1 MTPERSESV
10 QTDEQPETERPRTSS
25 RSKKQVD
32 YKRGPKVQ
40 KDMSQE
46 TEPRSSSVFGS
57 NTRELKHS
65 TPTVPDPVR
74 DESIDRGETAK
85 AVEECSRQVVTQTS
99 NTSPMLQKKATGAA
113 PLQSVELPQNATAKW
128 RKVHTVRGL
137 GDLSIVEVERPLG
150 VITRVA
156 GVVLKQIAKYSE
168 PIIFET
174 TRPIGMKHKT
184 TAREQSFEQN
194 KEDDKGIQ
202 PTLLKQKDNVMTKP
216 QTPNKDISAEPSIQR
231 PAQENVGKRTSEDM
245 REPNVPETA
254 SLNKLLHRNQDR
266 VETLRWLKTIPK
278 ALHPSNVTRNKFH
291 PQGLPTKEVF
301 EQELVFDR
309 LIGNRDVNGGSPE
322 FLVRWY
328 GYADTEATWEPIV
341 NIPRSAILLYCRRIQ
356 VPPPDETVL
365 YQAQSG

>member
-1 MTPERSESV
+1 M
-10 QTDEQPETERPRTSS
+10 
-25 RSKKQVD
+25 
-32 YKRGPKVQ
+32 
-40 KDMSQE
+40 
-46 TEPRSSSVFGS
+46 
-57 NTRELKHS
+57 
-65 TPTVPDPVR
+65 
-74 DESIDRGETAK
+74 
-85 AVEECSRQVVTQTS
+85 
-99 NTSPMLQKKATGAA
+99 
-113 PLQSVELPQNATAKW
+113 
-128 RKVHTVRGL
+128 RGL

-254 SLNKLLHRNQDR
+254 S
-266 VETLRWLKTIPK
+266 
-278 ALHPSNVTRNKFH
+278 
-291 PQGLPTKEVF
+291 
-301 EQELVFDR
+301 
-309 LIGNRDVNGGSPE
+309 
-322 FLVRWY
+322 
-328 GYADTEATWEPIV
+328 
-341 NIPRSAILLYCRRIQ
+341 
-356 VPPPDETVL
+356 
-365 YQAQSG
+365 